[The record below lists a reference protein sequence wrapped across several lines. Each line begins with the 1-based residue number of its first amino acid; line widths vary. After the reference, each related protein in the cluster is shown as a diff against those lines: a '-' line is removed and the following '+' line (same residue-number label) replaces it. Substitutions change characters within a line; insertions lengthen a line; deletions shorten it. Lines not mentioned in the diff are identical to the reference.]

1 MYNYN
6 LLLDKDVFGELRGS
20 VPGDL
25 CCGTRPATKTVYVAE
40 VVSSLTDL
48 FQTPLDKA
56 YKSGNKDEMTV
67 PRSGPLVATMD
78 FNPFLRFT

>member
-1 MYNYN
+1 MYN

-40 VVSSLTDL
+40 VVSSLTDSSKL
-48 FQTPLDKA
+48 GSTKHTDPA
-56 YKSGNKDEMTV
+56 MG
-67 PRSGPLVATMD
+67 
-78 FNPFLRFT
+78 

>member
-48 FQTPLDKA
+48 FQTRA
-56 YKSGNKDEMTV
+56 RQSIQIRQQG
-67 PRSGPLVATMD
+67 
-78 FNPFLRFT
+78 